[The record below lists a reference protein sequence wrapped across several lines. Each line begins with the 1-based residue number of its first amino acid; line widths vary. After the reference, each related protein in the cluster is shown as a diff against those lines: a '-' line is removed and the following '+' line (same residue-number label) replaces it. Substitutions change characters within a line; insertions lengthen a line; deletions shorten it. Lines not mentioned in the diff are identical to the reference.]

1 MSIRVKKMTLEGLY
15 EYRPVNKADVEEILA
30 VYRQS
35 EDFLALGPVAKASR
49 EMVLADLQLSAR
61 AGGRYCG
68 IFNEEGKMVG
78 VLDYVPGNF
87 EGEPSHAF
95 LELLMIAAPYRGSGI
110 GWQIVAQVEAE
121 IRTHPAVTA
130 LLSGVQVN
138 NPAGIA
144 FWQHM
149 GFRIHSAPKVMPDGT
164 TVYDLYKPL
173 R

>member
-1 MSIRVKKMTLEGLY
+1 MTLEGLY
-15 EYRPVNKADVEEILA
+15 EYHPVNEADLEEILA
-30 VYRQS
+30 VYRQC

-49 EMVLADLQLSAR
+49 EMVLADLALSAR

-87 EGEPSHAF
+87 EGAPSHAF

-110 GWQIVAQVEAE
+110 GRQIVAQVEAE
-121 IRTHPAVTA
+121 IRANPVVTD

-149 GFRIHSAPKVMPDGT
+149 GFRINSAPKQMPDGT
-164 TVYDLYKPL
+164 TVYDLYKSL